1 MTTQRL
7 LQIKEKIDNAKTQQ
21 AEITGQIRSTEEQM
35 FAKFKVKT
43 AEDASKELKKR
54 AEDLDQMEKEFE
66 MGEAEL
72 ERAYSWEE

>member
-43 AEDASKELKKR
+43 TEDASKELKKR
-54 AEDLDQMEKEFE
+54 AEGLDQMEKEFE
-66 MGEAEL
+66 VGEQEL
-72 ERAYSWEE
+72 EDAYPWDE